1 VYVGHYSALKVPAE
15 PDSIGMMIAKIAQF
29 IVAIATFMALLVGMN
44 AFFVFDIVPRML
56 LGH

>member
-1 VYVGHYSALKVPAE
+1 
-15 PDSIGMMIAKIAQF
+15 MMIAKIAQF
-29 IVAIATFMALLVGMN
+29 IVAVATFMALLVGMN